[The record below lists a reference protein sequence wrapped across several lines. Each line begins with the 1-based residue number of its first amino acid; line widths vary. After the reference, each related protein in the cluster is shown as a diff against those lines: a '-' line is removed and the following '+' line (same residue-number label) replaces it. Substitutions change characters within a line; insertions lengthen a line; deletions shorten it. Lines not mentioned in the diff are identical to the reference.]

1 MSKIRNF
8 FKKAFKKNKDLD
20 ESDEF
25 YDDVDQEIEETD
37 EDLGEEVEFNLED
50 QEFEDNENNELEVTR
65 EIPLPEAEA
74 LANSNP
80 DEEIDDFADLTM
92 PEDETNVGGKSPQ
105 IEEGQTVKETTD
117 EFADLTM
124 PTEETYTSNEPENF
138 EAFEEFSDDT
148 NTEDQIEAST
158 NEELSVFNKM
168 AEAEDEYE
176 ETEED
181 FDYTNIKIDRESME
195 NEHQAEQH
203 DVYNAEADLSENI
216 DQESLSLSDRF
227 AILKTKLSDKFG
239 GFNKKDLNQ
248 VFKRE
253 DRTNI
258 TPKEKFQFDSGS
270 LKDKFSN
277 INWANIPQAF
287 FNKGLRNDLHRYY
300 KTAAVVTSVV
310 LTASVIGNF
319 FNLSKDYEN
328 LSRRNLISLGEPNN
342 LTRNELNQMKA
353 ADVFKTEALKPVKA
367 DEPKKIDKNIVCTQ
381 ASKPSSARV
390 KLINT
395 IVLQNSVKSLAS
407 IQEGSSSKLKSV
419 RQGDTLLNQVKIDKI
434 ERLRLIVKN
443 LNTGECES
451 IESSKFRET
460 KTKNSM
466 AILSPKASAQY
477 KKKLEKI
484 DGIENDGNNFN
495 IKKDFLQNKLSDISS
510 VLTQARG
517 IQINNPDGTISFK
530 VVDIEP
536 GGVFA
541 YLGVQDNDI
550 ITHINGEPITELNQ
564 VMSLFGKIGNISNL
578 NLTIKRGGEPVTQN
592 YNIK

>member
-8 FKKAFKKNKDLD
+8 FKKAFKKNKDLE

-37 EDLGEEVEFNLED
+37 EELGEEVEFDLED
-50 QEFEDNENNELEVTR
+50 HEYVDNESDELDATR
-65 EIPLPEAEA
+65 EIPIPEAEA
-74 LANSNP
+74 LAKSELTE
-80 DEEIDDFADLTM
+80 DVDDFADLTM
-92 PEDETNVGGKSPQ
+92 PEDETIVGVQMTKL
-105 IEEGQTVKETTD
+105 EENQTSKETTD

-124 PTEETYTSNEPENF
+124 PAEEIHNQTNPEDL
-138 EAFEEFSDDT
+138 EAFEDFSDDT
-148 NTEDQIEAST
+148 HTEDQIPEIS
-158 NEELSVFNKM
+158 NDELSVLNKM
-168 AEAEDEYE
+168 ADTEDQYE
-176 ETEED
+176 EEED
-181 FDYTNIKIDRESME
+181 FDYTNIKIDRESVE
-195 NEHQAEQH
+195 SEQQSEHH

-216 DQESLSLSDRF
+216 EQESLSLGDRF
-227 AILKTKLSDKFG
+227 SILKTKLSDKFG
-239 GFNKKDLNQ
+239 NFNKKDLNQ

-253 DRTNI
+253 DRTSI
-258 TPKEKFQFDSGS
+258 TPQDKFQFDSS
-270 LKDKFSN
+270 SIKDKFSN

-287 FNKGLRNDLHRYY
+287 FSKALRNDFHRYY
-300 KTAAVVTSVV
+300 KTAAVITSVV
-310 LTASVIGNF
+310 LTASIIGNF

-342 LTRNELNQMKA
+342 LTKDELNQMKA

-381 ASKPSSARV
+381 ASRPSSARV

-395 IVLQNSVKSLAS
+395 IVLQDSVKSLAS

-451 IESSKFRET
+451 IESSKFKET

-477 KKKLEKI
+477 KKNLEKI

-495 IKKDFLQNKLSDISS
+495 IKKDFLQDKLSDISS
-510 VLTQARG
+510 ILTQARG